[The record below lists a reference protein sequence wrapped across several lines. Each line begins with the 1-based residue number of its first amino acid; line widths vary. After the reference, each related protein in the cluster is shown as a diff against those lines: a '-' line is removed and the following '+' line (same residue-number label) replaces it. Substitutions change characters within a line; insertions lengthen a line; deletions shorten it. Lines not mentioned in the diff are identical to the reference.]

1 MHLMYITYD
10 LWSAM
15 IDDVIERHSPLF
27 EAMHR
32 AKEGTP
38 ISRALVDE
46 LEQRGSREIKE
57 DSWQFLL
64 AIDRYEDEIGGFR
77 LVLLSREALEVFQE
91 IREDA
96 SAAHGI
102 SSAEIRGFEVEH
114 GLDLEEEILL
124 GMEDEYQVSAERTE
138 EGIIFE
144 LVVFDSEDIDDN
156 SKLGKYW
163 L

>member
-1 MHLMYITYD
+1 MYPTYD
-10 LWSAM
+10 LWSAV

-27 EAMHR
+27 DAMHR
-32 AKEGTP
+32 AQERIS

-46 LEQRGSREIKE
+46 LGQIGAKQIKE

-77 LVLLSREALEVFQE
+77 IALLGREAPEVFQE
-91 IREDA
+91 VKEDA
-96 SAAHGI
+96 CAAHGI
-102 SSAEIRGFEVEH
+102 SSAEIRCYEVEH
-114 GLDLEEEILL
+114 GLDLEEEILQGL
-124 GMEDEYQVSAERTE
+124 EDEYQVSAERTE

-144 LVVFDSEDIDDN
+144 LILFDSEDIDDN